1 MIGKGI
7 KEDMDWEKPKRLLWK
22 LAIFYWVMVI
32 MIYAIAHEQ
41 FQYQPLATSAYTP
54 AFHIGEIT
62 DGVEVRQR
70 VVSPTDR
77 LDAIQLMAGTFG
89 RENSGL
95 MRLALLDET
104 GAEVA
109 RGSIP
114 VAGLVES
121 QFVSVPLEQPLENCK
136 NRTLTLLITTEGC
149 ETGSAVT
156 LYAGNMISTGR
167 IDIAQ
172 QIEDADLFRLNG
184 ETGAGALCV
193 TLSGTN
199 LLNFHI
205 TYWVIVVG
213 VFAIAAVY
221 TLIAGRG
228 ARQGRAN
235 MLALLMN
242 TFCHY
247 DFMIRQLVA
256 RDFKT
261 KYKRSVLGMFW
272 SFLNPLL
279 TMAVQYVVFST
290 LFRSNIPN
298 FPVYLIVGIV
308 LFNFFSEAVSV
319 GMTAITSNAALIK
332 KVYMPKYIY
341 PVSKILSSLV
351 NFALALVP
359 MLLVII
365 ITGTP
370 LRPSFLLLL
379 FDILCL
385 VGFVMGMALL
395 LSTAM
400 TFFQDMQF
408 LWSVISMMWMYLTP
422 LFYPESIIPVK
433 YQTLYHMNPMYQYI
447 SFARICIIDGISP
460 APVFYFRCILCAA
473 VALLLG
479 LWVFK
484 RNQDKFVLYL

>member
-1 MIGKGI
+1 
-7 KEDMDWEKPKRLLWK
+7 MDWKQAKRLLWK
-22 LAIFYWVMVI
+22 LAILYWVMVI
-32 MIYAIAHEQ
+32 MIYAIAHQQ

-54 AFHIGEIT
+54 AFHIGEVT

-77 LDAIQLMAGTFG
+77 LDAVSLMAGTYN

-95 MRLALLDET
+95 MRLTLMDEA
-104 GAEVA
+104 GHEVA

-114 VAGLVES
+114 VSSLVES
-121 QFVSVPLEQPLENCK
+121 QLVAVPLEQPVSDC
-136 NRTLTLLITTEGC
+136 RDRALTLVITTEGC
-149 ETGSAVT
+149 ASGSAVT

-167 IDIAQ
+167 IDISQ
-172 QIEDADLFRLNG
+172 RIDEADLFLLNG
-184 ETGAGALCV
+184 EPGAGVLCV

-199 LLNFHI
+199 LLNFHV
-205 TYWVIVVG
+205 TYWFVVAG
-213 VFAIAAVY
+213 VFAAAALY
-221 TLIAGRG
+221 TLLAWRG

-235 MLALLMN
+235 ALALILN

-247 DFMIRQLVA
+247 GFMIRQLVA

-308 LFNFFSEAVSV
+308 LFNFFSEAVSI
-319 GMTAITSNAALIK
+319 GMTAITGNAPLIK

-365 ITGTP
+365 VTGTP
-370 LRPSFLLLL
+370 LRPSFLLLI

-385 VGFVMGMALL
+385 VGFVMGMAFL

-408 LWSVISMMWMYLTP
+408 LWSVICMMWMYFTP
-422 LFYPESIIPVK
+422 LFYPENIIP
-433 YQTLYHMNPMYQYI
+433 QRFQSLYHMNPMYQYI

-460 APVFYFRCILCAA
+460 APVFYFRCILCA
-473 VALLLG
+473 VVMLLLG

>member
-1 MIGKGI
+1 
-7 KEDMDWEKPKRLLWK
+7 MDWEKPKRLLWK
-22 LAIFYWVMVI
+22 LSIVYWVMVV
-32 MIYAIAHEQ
+32 MIFAIAHEQ
-41 FQYQPLATSAYTP
+41 FQYQPITTSAYTA

-62 DGVEVRQR
+62 DGTEVRQR

-77 LDAIQLMAGTFG
+77 LDSVQLMAGTYN
-89 RENSGL
+89 RENSGV
-95 MRLALLDET
+95 MRLSLLDES

-109 RGSIP
+109 RGSVP
-114 VAGLVES
+114 VAQLIES
-121 QFVSVPLEQPLENCK
+121 QFVSVPFEQPLEGCK
-136 NRTLTLLITTEGC
+136 DKPLTLVITTEGC
-149 ETGSAVT
+149 ESGSAVT

-172 QIEDADLFRLNG
+172 QIDDADLLRVNG
-184 ETGAGALCV
+184 EPGAGMLCI

-199 LLNFHI
+199 ILNFHV
-205 TYWVIVVG
+205 TYWIIVVG
-213 VFAIAAVY
+213 VYAAAALY
-221 TLIAGRG
+221 TAVAWRG
-228 ARQGRAN
+228 AKQGRAN
-235 MLALLMN
+235 ALALILN

-247 DFMIRQLVA
+247 DFMIRQLVS

-261 KYKRSVLGMFW
+261 KYKRSVLGVFW

-308 LFNFFSEAVSV
+308 LFNFFSEAVSI
-319 GMTAITSNAALIK
+319 GMTAITGNAALIK

-370 LRPSFLLLL
+370 LRPSFLLLV

-385 VGFVMGMALL
+385 LGFVMGMALL

-408 LWSVISMMWMYLTP
+408 LWGVVSMMWMYLTP
-422 LFYPESIIPVK
+422 LFYPENIIPQQF
-433 YQTLYHMNPMYQYI
+433 QTLYHMNPMYQYI

-460 APVFYFRCILCAA
+460 APVFYLRCIICA
-473 VALLLG
+473 VVTLLLG